1 MRAARHYEGASQVL
15 LRKAVMSSHRFISI
29 SQAQLP
35 PLEEWHEVECPARL
49 DLAGGKMVH
58 CDLQCIQF
66 MIDSFLIPQVAGAT
80 RRPSPLSMEAV

>member
-29 SQAQLP
+29 GQGELA

-66 MIDSFLIPQVAGAT
+66 LIDSFFMAQAAGAT
-80 RRPSPLSMEAV
+80 RRPLPLSMVAV